1 MFKSKLTY
9 RLAKMLMIAFTASV
23 AMVAQSGTV
32 DASYK
37 EFVVSAYYSPLPGQS
52 AYVTGTYAGDIR
64 LNGGGVRTASGVLVE
79 EAPGCFLASPP
90 EYAFGTIME
99 LEGIGQ
105 CVVLDRGGAFKNGL
119 LRLDMWLGYGDEGRA
134 AAMQWGLR
142 RVGVEILGDL
152 DEPNLAN
159 GYNNYSTLQSY
170 QQNLSESPLTFASE
184 LEIGDSG
191 ENVARLQQI
200 LKDLK
205 FFNGEVNGSFDE
217 DTSNAI
223 ETFQL
228 NQGLI
233 SDPAFREAG
242 RFGVFTIEKL
252 DEKVARIRDEY
263 FEYVPSRNLGR
274 GAKGEDVRKLQ
285 DLLYR
290 LGYMESVSGL
300 YDATT
305 VKAVMQFQI
314 DQGIILDSSDQAA
327 GYFGPN
333 TQYAL
338 DRVFYLME
346 NNVIEDLKDSIEA
359 SEDLSFTNVE
369 TTELLVDGLDEG
381 DSGEE
386 VKKLQELLRSI
397 NYLRIDPTGYYGPLT
412 AHAVYKFQ
420 QKVGIVEASND
431 AGAGVVGPK
440 TRTAL
445 NKFMNTRNSLTAQ
458 YTDQVDVV
466 VYDFSEELSLGD
478 RGRDV
483 KRLQNFLKEK
493 GYFIGTLTTEY
504 FGEITKRS
512 LIAYQA
518 DNNLDQTGELDSSTI
533 KLLSSRS

>member
-1 MFKSKLTY
+1 
-9 RLAKMLMIAFTASV
+9 
-23 AMVAQSGTV
+23 
-32 DASYK
+32 
-37 EFVVSAYYSPLPGQS
+37 
-52 AYVTGTYAGDIR
+52 
-64 LNGGGVRTASGVLVE
+64 
-79 EAPGCFLASPP
+79 
-90 EYAFGTIME
+90 
-99 LEGIGQ
+99 
-105 CVVLDRGGAFKNGL
+105 
-119 LRLDMWLGYGDEGRA
+119 
-134 AAMQWGLR
+134 
-142 RVGVEILGDL
+142 
-152 DEPNLAN
+152 
-159 GYNNYSTLQSY
+159 
-170 QQNLSESPLTFASE
+170 
-184 LEIGDSG
+184 
-191 ENVARLQQI
+191 
-200 LKDLK
+200 
-205 FFNGEVNGSFDE
+205 
-217 DTSNAI
+217 
-223 ETFQL
+223 
-228 NQGLI
+228 
-233 SDPAFREAG
+233 
-242 RFGVFTIEKL
+242 
-252 DEKVARIRDEY
+252 
-263 FEYVPSRNLGR
+263 
-274 GAKGEDVRKLQ
+274 
-285 DLLYR
+285 
-290 LGYMESVSGL
+290 MESVSGL

-346 NNVIEDLKDSIEA
+346 NNVIEDLKDNIQA
-359 SEDLSFTNVE
+359 NEDLAFSSVQTS
-369 TTELLVDGLDEG
+369 ELLVDGLDEG
-381 DSGEE
+381 DSGDE

-420 QKVGIVEASND
+420 QKVGIVETSSD

-445 NKFMNTRNSLTAQ
+445 NKFMNIRNSLTAK

-504 FGEITKRS
+504 FGEITKKS